1 MCCLYWVRISSASVI
16 FGVWS
21 CQQIMNTGWHLM
33 YLQVFVPILTV
44 VSNSSHTIISAP
56 NALMIIL
63 FSIIRISG
71 NCKNKWTSLTWRYA
85 CAHTHSQ
92 CGPVH
97 SCAKPCTTELQSEC
111 QVLENAVQV
120 DEWVPSIKSLCFL
133 VRYLYSGASQRHQ
146 YKLM

>member
-21 CQQIMNTGWHLM
+21 CQQNMNTGWHLM

-44 VSNSSHTIISAP
+44 VSNSFHTIISAP

-97 SCAKPCTTELQSEC
+97 YLCKTLYHRTP
-111 QVLENAVQV
+111 V
-120 DEWVPSIKSLCFL
+120 WVPSVGKCCSSWW
-133 VRYLYSGASQRHQ
+133 VGAKYQIIVLLGAIPLFRSIT
-146 YKLM
+146 KAPI